1 MASPLQAK
9 GKDSSGAPP
18 PDESLSSRLP
28 RRRRGYD
35 RDATEALLG
44 ELASKQAELER
55 ECGKLREQVAQLEAD
70 LAGHRRQEQLVS
82 KTLLEASSHATTIRE
97 KAREE
102 AELILRKASAELE
115 DRAALTERAEREQ
128 ADAERELLRLR
139 QLAQEMQQ
147 GLAGFLTQTLA
158 QLRPE
163 ARPATADQHPAA
175 ESEGALVSALE
186 AALKQND
193 DEPRSGGGL

>member
-1 MASPLQAK
+1 MALPPQET
-9 GKDSSGAPP
+9 GENSSGAPP
-18 PDESLSSRLP
+18 TAEALSSRDLP
-28 RRRRGYD
+28 RSWRGYD
-35 RDATEALLG
+35 LAATEELLG
-44 ELASKQAELER
+44 ELASKHAELER

-70 LAGHRRQEQLVS
+70 LAGHQRQEQLVS

-102 AELILRKASAELE
+102 AELILRKASAELGE
-115 DRAALTERAEREQ
+115 RAALTERAEREQ

-147 GLAGFLTQTLA
+147 DLAGFLTQTLA

-163 ARPATADQHPAA
+163 AGPGTGEQHRAADG
-175 ESEGALVSALE
+175 EGALSALE
-186 AALKQND
+186 AALKQNG